1 MFKRWFSVCLAAVLL
16 VSCLPVVPA
25 AAAED
30 AATGED
36 LSQFVIENPWKQPSG
51 ITVNVFDYWITE
63 KRGDPEFEKD
73 TDPITDP
80 SDEEMKRIEAGINKD
95 HTLKFFNS
103 SQTIDALGTLSQWTG
118 DEKPKTGIVKRNLGE
133 DGFPT
138 LNENVSGTQT
148 NGESLSYLFNDQ
160 AHNGKKAFTDVEG
173 LLQVDDDG
181 YYYYNAS
188 QKAVK
193 SPENPGGSY
202 ASANFAVLNETDEN
216 NYHFDLYKTW
226 GVRGKR
232 ENDES
237 FSYEGEFFPFAN
249 PDDIFDVQDGE
260 LTLTNIHRASNQL
273 NHFFG
278 MHMTTR
284 FLQQNDGKT
293 PDGKDT
299 IFEFSGDD
307 DVWIFIDGILVADLG
322 GIHDSASVKINFVNG
337 TVKVNGEDAPSLKD
351 SFQWA
356 ENQTTFPNNTYHK
369 LDFFYL
375 ERGYHDSNMS
385 MKFNLAYIPESSI
398 EKVDQ
403 FGTGVEDATFQL
415 SAAKEADGGGYVPD
429 KNFPGSNNGV
439 LATGTT
445 DDKGHLALYD
455 DNRAP
460 LSLDEL
466 RRRGAGDA
474 DYLLLSETSRPDGYR
489 PLSDIPLQLVD
500 LGMTSED
507 PHHSLTALFS
517 QDPWRTGVFSSGK
530 VTATVYN
537 KFHYGLKTDSDD
549 LDSSGTEIKV
559 TEALTNDQGTLFA
572 VVLRRDDTSS
582 KPHDSDGW
590 SLVTGSAI
598 GGWNLTK
605 IDESGADGIG
615 QLLGELQKTENQNNC
630 YLFSKRE
637 DGSYK
642 ADITNLPGL
651 LEEYY
656 IAGKDNSETQYAV
669 AYYYTTAKSLE
680 DATKENTYRVKY
692 DDFDTIFSAALH
704 VPNIFNRLLVQKV
717 DDNGKVIPA
726 ATSPATFA
734 LYKQDAVDESGDTVS
749 LKEGADAY
757 QTVKTQDYSK
767 DSNNRINLDG
777 AAVFG
782 DQNKPLEN
790 GVYYLKETKAP
801 EGYDVN
807 DTWVKVIVDDG
818 GVHAYAGD
826 PGTDDG
832 ISTIVGVG
840 SLVET
845 MAQFASPG
853 LDVTLRDI
861 WATKV
866 VGTEEDEKGLTWHTQ
881 GSDVEGTKTVALQ
894 YDPDD
899 APLEYKAIE
908 GGGAENPGFISESGW
923 TWFQVKQLYQDKTLN
938 ILADD
943 KQDLTASNPGAPANS
958 EDVDL
963 TRLFSGTTT
972 VRVENKKTSSPP
984 VDPGDPDRGE
994 LEIKK
999 TVNGQESYSAK
1010 PGEVVTFQI
1019 TVTNTG
1025 TTALTNVLIKD
1036 QIPEGLLQEN
1046 GTAWNVSDMT
1056 FEAFDLAV
1064 NGSKTV
1070 AFKAQ
1075 VSDAAAGK
1083 TLINVATAKADNA
1096 DPKKDDAKVTVIVPP
1111 VDPPDD
1117 DDSGGSGGSG
1127 GGDKPTPP
1135 DLNTV
1140 DHYAYIIGYPKDETV
1155 GEPVEPEGDITRAE
1169 VATIFFRMLTDE
1181 ARTSYWSKEN
1191 TFSDVA
1197 AADWHNNA
1205 ISTLG
1210 NRAILAGYPDGSF
1223 RPDASIT
1230 RAEFTKIAVSFFN
1243 ETASYQPGTFPDVEA
1258 DAWYADFIAAA
1269 VALGLIE
1276 GYPDGTIRPQDPITR
1291 AEACTI
1297 INRTL
1302 GRVPEKDHL
1311 LPEEVMRLWPDNLDR
1326 SQWYYAQMQEATNSH
1341 DYQWISPDGTKIEQW
1356 TKKLPDRD
1364 WAALE
1369 KEWSNPDSAPGG
1381 EVMD

>member
-16 VSCLPVVPA
+16 VSCLPVAPA
-25 AAAED
+25 AAAGD

-51 ITVNVFDYWITE
+51 ITVNVFDYWIT
-63 KRGDPEFEKD
+63 KNRTDSEFED
-73 TDPITDP
+73 SFNP
-80 SDEEMKRIEAGINKD
+80 SDVEMGRINAGINEG
-95 HTLKFFNS
+95 HTLRFFNS
-103 SQTIDALGTLSQWTG
+103 SQEINALGPLSQWTG
-118 DEKPKTGIVKRNLGE
+118 DEKPKTGIVKRNLGK
-133 DGFPT
+133 DGFPI

-160 AHNGKKAFTDVEG
+160 THNGKKAFMDVEG

-188 QKAVK
+188 QNAV
-193 SPENPGGSY
+193 GTGY
-202 ASANFAVLNETDEN
+202 QSANFAILNEEKKT
-216 NYHFDLYKTW
+216 FDLYPTW
-226 GVRGKR
+226 GGP
-232 ENDES
+232 EHD
-237 FSYEGEFFPFAN
+237 SYQGGFFPFAN
-249 PDDIFDVQDGE
+249 PTDIFKLTPDGDSI
-260 LTLTNIHRASNQL
+260 TQTNISRKSGKL

-284 FLQQNDGKT
+284 FLQRNDGKT

-307 DVWIFIDGILVADLG
+307 DVWIFIDGVLVADLG
-322 GIHDSASVKINFVNG
+322 GIHDSASVKINFVDG
-337 TVKVNGEDAPSLKD
+337 TVEVNGEKAASLKE
-351 SFQWA
+351 SFQSAKEAGANVEWA
-356 ENQTTFPNNTYHK
+356 DDQNTFPNNTYHK

-403 FGTGVEDATFQL
+403 FGTGVEDAEFQL
-415 SAAKEADGGGYVPD
+415 SAAEEADSD
-429 KNFPGSNNGV
+429 V

-445 DDKGHLALYD
+445 DNEGHLALYD

-466 RRRGAGDA
+466 YRRGANT
-474 DYLLLSETSRPDGYR
+474 LLLSEMETPPGYR
-489 PLSDIPLQLVD
+489 PLSEIPLRLID
-500 LGMTSED
+500 LADDLEK
-507 PHHSLTALFS
+507 HSLTALFS

-530 VTATVYN
+530 VTATVSN
-537 KFHYGLKTDSDD
+537 TFHYGLNVPSDKYTEKTVS
-549 LDSSGTEIKV
+549 E
-559 TEALTNDQGTLFA
+559 TLADGDTMFA
-572 VVLRRDDTSS
+572 VVLRRDDTSDT
-582 KPHDSDGW
+582 PQDNDGW

-598 GGWNLTK
+598 GGWHLTK

-615 QLLGELQKTENQNNC
+615 QLLGELQKTGNQNNC

-669 AYYYTTAKSLE
+669 AYYYTTAKSLK

-717 DDNGKVIPA
+717 DDEGNVIEVNN
-726 ATSPATFA
+726 SEKNEATFA
-734 LYKQDAVDESGDTVS
+734 LYKAEDVSISGGKVS
-749 LKEGADAY
+749 LNEGATAY
-757 QTVKTQDYSK
+757 QTVNTQDYSK
-767 DSNNRINLDG
+767 GSDNRINLDG

-782 DQNKPLEN
+782 DQSKPLEN

-807 DTWVKVIVDDG
+807 DTWVKVIVDND
-818 GVHAYAGD
+818 GVHAYAGN

-923 TWFQVKQLYQDKTLN
+923 TWFQVKQLYQNDTLHISAEN
-938 ILADD
+938 
-943 KQDLTASNPGAPANS
+943 KQNLTASNTDANS
-958 EDVDL
+958 KDVDL

-984 VDPGDPDRGE
+984 VDPGDPDRGK

-1025 TTALTNVLIKD
+1025 TTALKNVRITD
-1036 QIPEGLLQEN
+1036 QIPDGLLQED

-1056 FEAFDLAV
+1056 FDAFNLAV
-1064 NGSKTV
+1064 NESKTV
-1070 AFKAQ
+1070 EFNAK

-1083 TLINVATAKADNA
+1083 TLTNIATAEADNA